1 MAQALFQR
9 ILPGQ
14 GNILSVPGVG
24 GPPFNTFNPFGIPH
38 HQQMMIGNHLPP
50 PQPPPPLSSS
60 LNHQTSSSSS
70 VPIPPQA
77 SMLSQPPPSSLPPSV
92 LHPST
97 VIGGSKPKVA
107 TPAVVAKIE
116 QYKRENPTIFA
127 WEIRERLISEGVCTN
142 STAPSVSSINRILRN
157 RAAERA
163 AAEFARNYQIAAAAT
178 AVHYQQQQQQQ
189 SSPPSTTTS
198 AKITPVTTTTV
209 SSANPMIT
217 TQRHHPVPMG

>member
-1 MAQALFQR
+1 MQPLTSSSSSTTATATTTTSNNQRQSNIDDDNDDGNNKNDLKNLSFTNNSINQSHANAHVMAQALFQR

-24 GPPFNTFNPFGIPH
+24 GPPFNTFNPFGISH

-50 PQPPPPLSSS
+50 PPLPPPLSSSSS

-127 WEIRERLISEGVCTN
+127 WEIRERLISEGKCFFV
-142 STAPSVSSINRILRN
+142 L
-157 RAAERA
+157 
-163 AAEFARNYQIAAAAT
+163 FF
-178 AVHYQQQQQQQ
+178 
-189 SSPPSTTTS
+189 
-198 AKITPVTTTTV
+198 
-209 SSANPMIT
+209 
-217 TQRHHPVPMG
+217 